1 MRAVFF
7 VAALVAAIWAID
19 AVVFDSHYSQVAWQD
34 TKNRAQQ
41 FNYDVRYYLRKF
53 GMVR

>member
-1 MRAVFF
+1 MRAVLF
-7 VAALVAAIWAID
+7 VAALIAAIWVID
-19 AVVFDSHYSQVAWQD
+19 AVVFDSRYSQVAWQE